1 MEASRLVNPFL
12 SAPLVGC
19 MTNTEARIVFRF
31 SPFKARRGPR
41 RRCSLSWMQ
50 CIRRH
55 DMLENSLE
63 RVASYKLLQR
73 MTLAPRVDLA
83 PAVVLTDGGRCCHAG
98 CDVV

>member
-1 MEASRLVNPFL
+1 
-12 SAPLVGC
+12 